1 MKSKL
6 LALFASALALALVP
20 SIQAAPEIG
29 KPAPEFTLV
38 DSNGTS
44 HNLSDFKGKVVV
56 LEWLNHGCPFVVK
69 HYASNNMQ
77 TLQKDYTAK
86 GVVWL
91 SIVSSAEGEQG
102 YMTPEET
109 NKAKEEK
116 GSAATAILLDT
127 DGKVG
132 RLYNAKTTPEMFVIN
147 AEGILVYAGA
157 IDSIKSANKD
167 DVAKAENY
175 VKAALDSVLAGEP
188 VATAQTTPYGCSI
201 KYAK

>member
-91 SIVSSAEGEQG
+91 SIVSSAEGAQG

-147 AEGILVYAGA
+147 EEGILVYAGA